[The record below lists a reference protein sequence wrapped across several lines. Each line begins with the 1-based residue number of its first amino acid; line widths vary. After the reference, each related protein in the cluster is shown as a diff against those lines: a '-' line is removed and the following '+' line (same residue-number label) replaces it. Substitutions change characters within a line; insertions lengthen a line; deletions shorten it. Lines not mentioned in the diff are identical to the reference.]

1 MALAARLEVRL
12 DPLDNPAW
20 RALKGE
26 QREFGVAGALAARY
40 RAEVSPIAAVAES
53 SIEATNELGQLV
65 GPGEIVAV
73 IEAGPIDA
81 SLWQELTTIELTQ
94 WVCEK
99 LEPHDLELRWI
110 ELSDGDSEDM
120 QSLVTATAPGPFERM
135 THQLGDYVGVRVE
148 DRLVS
153 MAGERICFDGH
164 REVSAVCTAEGFGGR
179 GYAQGLVAEIVA
191 RQHRVNCRSFLH
203 VRVGSPA
210 EQIASRVYAKLGYR
224 ERVRYPMKV
233 LRRSHQRDPA

>member
-1 MALAARLEVRL
+1 MTLAAGLEVRL

-20 RALKGE
+20 RALTGE
-26 QREFGVAGALAARY
+26 QREFGVAGVLAARY
-40 RAEVSPIAAVAES
+40 RSDISLIAAVAES
-53 SIEATNELGQLV
+53 SIEATNELGRLV
-65 GPGEIVAV
+65 SPGEIVAV
-73 IEAGPIDA
+73 IEAGPIDK

-99 LEPHDLELRWI
+99 LEPNNSELGWI
-110 ELSDGDSEDM
+110 ELSDADSEDM
-120 QSLVTATAPGPFERM
+120 RSLVKATDPGPFQRM
-135 THQLGDYVGVRVE
+135 THRLGDYVGVRIE
-148 DRLVS
+148 ERLVS
-153 MAGERICFDGH
+153 MAGERICFDGN

-191 RQHRVNCRSFLH
+191 RQHRVNCKSFLH

-210 EQIASRVYAKLGYR
+210 EEIASRVYAKLGYR

-233 LRRSHQRDPA
+233 LRRSPKRDPA